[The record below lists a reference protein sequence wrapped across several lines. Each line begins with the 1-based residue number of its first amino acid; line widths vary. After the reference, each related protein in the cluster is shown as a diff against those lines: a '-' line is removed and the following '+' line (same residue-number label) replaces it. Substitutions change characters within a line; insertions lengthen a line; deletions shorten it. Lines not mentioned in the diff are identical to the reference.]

1 VPRVRAV
8 SIAPVS
14 DVRIVHLID
23 MTPAKAGPVE
33 LQTLA
38 TARHATSRGFDFAA
52 YFSGPIPDTYREQM
66 RALGARVGNLDATR
80 WEAEAATICARE
92 RPTIAHFHF
101 GPHAG
106 FSQAARHGARVVLTE
121 HSPRPRRSAH
131 LVRMAVRH
139 WRTRPV
145 DRFIAVSQ
153 FIARQTI
160 RDFGV
165 GRSRIR
171 VILNATDIDRFRP
184 RPEDRLRLRRELL
197 GLGEEHVVVT
207 MAAHMRPAKR
217 QWMAV
222 VAMAEILEEAPNA
235 RLVLAGD
242 GPEREKL
249 RELVDAGGLATA
261 VQILSG
267 PNDVAALY
275 AASDLAILPSISE
288 GLPGGAIEA
297 LAAGLPIV
305 ATPNGGTPEVYEDG
319 VSGIS
324 VRDQT
329 SHGLATALTPLIAD
343 AMLRKRMGRAA
354 RRRAE
359 ELFSIDR
366 PARETLSVY
375 DELL

>member
-1 VPRVRAV
+1 M
-8 SIAPVS
+8 SS
-14 DVRIVHLID
+14 VRIVHLID

-38 TARHATSRGFDFAA
+38 TARQAAARGFDFAA
-52 YFSGPIPDTYREQM
+52 YFSGPIPEGYRDQM
-66 RALGARVGNLDATR
+66 EATGARVGNLDAGR
-80 WEAEAATICARE
+80 WEAEADAICARE
-92 RPTIAHFHF
+92 QPAIAHFHF

-106 FSQAARHGARVVLTE
+106 FSQAARRGARVVVTE

-131 LVRMAVRH
+131 LFRVAVRH
-139 WRTRPV
+139 WRTRRV
-145 DRFIAVSQ
+145 DRFIAVSN
-153 FIARQTI
+153 FIAWQTI

-165 GRSRIR
+165 RRSRIR

-184 RPEDRLRLRRELL
+184 RPEEKLRLRRELL
-197 GLGEEHVVVT
+197 GLSEEHVVIT
-207 MAAHMRPAKR
+207 IAAHMRPAKR

-222 VAMAEILEEAPNA
+222 VAMPELLQEQPNA

-242 GPEREKL
+242 GPERERL
-249 RELVDAGGLATA
+249 RELVEAGGLTGS

-275 AASDLAILPSISE
+275 AASDVALLPSVSE

-297 LAAGLPIV
+297 LAAGLPVV

-329 SHGLATALTPLIAD
+329 SRGLTMALAPLIAD
-343 AMLRKRMGRAA
+343 PLLRKRMGRAA

-366 PARETLSVY
+366 PARETLAVY

>member
-1 VPRVRAV
+1 V
-8 SIAPVS
+8 SS
-14 DVRIVHLID
+14 VRIVHLID

-38 TARHATSRGFDFAA
+38 TARHAAARGFELAA
-52 YFSGPIPDTYREQM
+52 YFSGPIPDHYRAQM
-66 RALGARVGNLDATR
+66 EAAGARVGNLDARR

-92 RPTIAHFHF
+92 RPAIAHFHF
-101 GPHAG
+101 GPHLG
-106 FSQAARHGARVVLTE
+106 FSEAARAGARVVLTE
-121 HSPRPRRSAH
+121 HSPRPRRAAH
-131 LVRMAVRH
+131 LLRVAVRR
-139 WRTRPV
+139 WRTRHV
-145 DRFIAVSQ
+145 DRFIAVSN
-153 FIARQTI
+153 FIARQTV

-165 GRSRIR
+165 RRGRIR
-171 VILNATDIDRFRP
+171 VILNATDTDRFRP
-184 RPEDRLRLRRELL
+184 RPEDKLRLRRELL
-197 GLGEEHVVVT
+197 GLGEEHVVMT
-207 MAAHMRPAKR
+207 IAAHMRAAKR

-222 VAMAEILEEAPNA
+222 IAMVEILKEAPNA

-242 GPEREKL
+242 GPEREHL
-249 RELVDAGGLATA
+249 RELVDAGGLADA
-261 VQILSG
+261 VQIVSG

-275 AASDLAILPSISE
+275 AASDLAMLPSISE

-297 LAAGLPIV
+297 LATGLPIV

-329 SHGLATALTPLIAD
+329 SRGLAAAVLPLIEDAD
-343 AMLRKRMGRAA
+343 MRRRMGESA

-359 ELFSIDR
+359 ELFSIER
-366 PARETLSVY
+366 PARETLAVY

>member
-1 VPRVRAV
+1 V
-8 SIAPVS
+8 SS
-14 DVRIVHLID
+14 VRIVHLID

-38 TARHATSRGFDFAA
+38 TARQATERGFEFAA
-52 YFSGPIPDTYREQM
+52 YFSGPIPDLYRAQM
-66 RALGARVGNLDATR
+66 DAVGARVGNLDARR
-80 WEAEAATICARE
+80 WEAEADAICARE

-121 HSPRPRRSAH
+121 HSPRRRRSAH
-131 LVRMAVRH
+131 VVRVAVRY
-139 WRTRPV
+139 WRTRKV

-153 FIARQTI
+153 FIARQTV

-165 GRSRIR
+165 RPSRIR
-171 VILNATDIDRFRP
+171 VVLNATDIERFRP
-184 RPEDRLRLRRELL
+184 RPEDKLRLRRELL
-197 GLGEEHVVVT
+197 GLGEEHVVMT
-207 MAAHMRPAKR
+207 IAAHMRPAKR

-222 VAMAEILEEAPNA
+222 VAMAEILQDAPNA

-242 GPEREKL
+242 GPERERL
-249 RELVDAGGLATA
+249 RELIEAGGLGDV

-275 AASDLAILPSISE
+275 AASDIAILPSISE

-297 LAAGLPIV
+297 LAVGLPIV
-305 ATPNGGTPEVYEDG
+305 AAPNGGTPEVYEDG

-329 SHGLATALTPLIAD
+329 SRGLAAALLPLIED
-343 AMLRKRMGRAA
+343 PELRRRMGEAA

-359 ELFSIDR
+359 ERFSIDR

>member
-1 VPRVRAV
+1 MRV
-8 SIAPVS
+8 
-14 DVRIVHLID
+14 
-23 MTPAKAGPVE
+23 
-33 LQTLA
+33 
-38 TARHATSRGFDFAA
+38 
-52 YFSGPIPDTYREQM
+52 
-66 RALGARVGNLDATR
+66 
-80 WEAEAATICARE
+80 
-92 RPTIAHFHF
+92 
-101 GPHAG
+101 
-106 FSQAARHGARVVLTE
+106 
-121 HSPRPRRSAH
+121 
-131 LVRMAVRH
+131 AVRH

-165 GRSRIR
+165 RRSRIR

-184 RPEDRLRLRRELL
+184 RPEDKLRLRRELL

-222 VAMAEILEEAPNA
+222 VAMAEILEDAPLA

-249 RELVDAGGLATA
+249 LELVDAGGLADT

-329 SHGLATALTPLIAD
+329 SHGLATALTAAD
-343 AMLRKRMGRAA
+343 RGRDAAQADGKSRAA
-354 RRRAE
+354 PGGGAFQHRPPGARDALGLRRAALPVFA
-359 ELFSIDR
+359 ELAPFSGR
-366 PARETLSVY
+366 PLCR
-375 DELL
+375 